1 MADLKIPFFDIGT
14 TYREL
19 KPEIDEAVQRVL
31 VNGWYILGKEVDLFE
46 KEFAEYCGV
55 KYCVGVGSGLDAL
68 VLIMRAY
75 KELGY
80 LQNGD
85 EIIVPANTYIAS
97 ILAILESGLTPIIVE
112 PKLNTFNIDPA
123 NVEKMITSK
132 TKGIIA
138 VHLYGQLAEM
148 GTLQEV
154 ALNNGL
160 LLIEDA
166 AQAHGARNAKGEKA
180 GNLGNAAG
188 FSFYP
193 GKNLGA
199 FGDAGAVTTNDS
211 RLAEMVRIIRNYGS
225 DKKYY
230 NEVRGVN
237 SRLDELHAA
246 VLSVKLKYLDKHN
259 TQRMR
264 VARKYIDLISNSEII
279 LPNWSFENDHV
290 FHLFVIRS
298 NNRNILAEYL
308 QKKSIQT
315 MIHYPVPPHKQ
326 RALIEY
332 KNLHLPISER
342 IHSEVLS
349 IPINPFLKENDIYY
363 VIDCISKFQIK

>member
-1 MADLKIPFFDIGT
+1 
-14 TYREL
+14 
-19 KPEIDEAVQRVL
+19 
-31 VNGWYILGKEVDLFE
+31 
-46 KEFAEYCGV
+46 
-55 KYCVGVGSGLDAL
+55 
-68 VLIMRAY
+68 
-75 KELGY
+75 
-80 LQNGD
+80 
-85 EIIVPANTYIAS
+85 
-97 ILAILESGLTPIIVE
+97 
-112 PKLNTFNIDPA
+112 
-123 NVEKMITSK
+123 
-132 TKGIIA
+132 
-138 VHLYGQLAEM
+138 
-148 GTLQEV
+148 
-154 ALNNGL
+154 
-160 LLIEDA
+160 
-166 AQAHGARNAKGEKA
+166 
-180 GNLGNAAG
+180 
-188 FSFYP
+188 
-193 GKNLGA
+193 
-199 FGDAGAVTTNDS
+199 
-211 RLAEMVRIIRNYGS
+211 MVRIIRNYGS

-298 NNRNILAEYL
+298 KNRNILAEYL